1 MTRGGLLRRL
11 EDGWVANHRYAQGV
25 LRGMVSA
32 WRHQGRFVLT
42 WEECRDGDQSNENR
56 YTRDERH
63 RFAAAEAVLEFLEQA
78 GYPASRFGP

>member
-11 EDGWVANHRYAQGV
+11 EDGRVANHRYVQGV
-25 LRGMVSA
+25 LRGLVSA

-42 WEECRDGDQSNENR
+42 WEECRDGNQHDEYA

-63 RFAAAEAVLEFLEQA
+63 LFANAEELVAFVEQRGLAAEDFH
-78 GYPASRFGP
+78 P

>member
-42 WEECRDGDQSNENR
+42 WEECRDGDQLDEYA

-63 RFAAAEAVLEFLEQA
+63 LFANAEELVAFVEQHGLAAEDFHL
-78 GYPASRFGP
+78 